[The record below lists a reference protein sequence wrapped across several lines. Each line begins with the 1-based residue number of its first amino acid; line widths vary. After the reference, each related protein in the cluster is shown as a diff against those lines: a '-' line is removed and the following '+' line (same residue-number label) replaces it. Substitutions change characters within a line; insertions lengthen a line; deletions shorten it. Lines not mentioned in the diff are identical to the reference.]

1 MLSHGAVCI
10 VARECEIPALSQIK
24 GATHLLRSGDRVR
37 MNGETGVLEIVSL
50 FEEEAEEDE
59 KKDEKGER

>member
-10 VARECEIPALSQIK
+10 VARECEIPGLSQIK